1 MSFAPDLLEACGV
14 FSTVAL
20 CFVMGQKAFKLVGS
34 PGASKMPDIMAKA
47 KAPRERLQA
56 LLIAR
61 WQEMGELSLL
71 HHRQVQLL
79 LDTLRREKELVS
91 VQLIELLL
99 TDLYDQE
106 FPSH

>member
-1 MSFAPDLLEACGV
+1 MDLARWLLQARSNWLEYEKRIV
-14 FSTVAL
+14 
-20 CFVMGQKAFKLVGS
+20 
-34 PGASKMPDIMAKA
+34 IMAKA

-56 LLIAR
+56 LLIAQ